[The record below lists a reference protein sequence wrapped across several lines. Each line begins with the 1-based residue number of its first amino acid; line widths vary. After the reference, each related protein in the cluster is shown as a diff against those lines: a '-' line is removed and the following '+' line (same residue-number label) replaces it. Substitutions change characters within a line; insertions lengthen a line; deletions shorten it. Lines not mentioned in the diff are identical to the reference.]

1 MGAVQLTF
9 NSVGLALGPVTVGA
23 SGFPGAS
30 VTSVTVMV
38 SVCLAVISRAPAP
51 LVAVTVR
58 IYSLLVAAFAGVEL
72 SASLGFS

>member
-9 NSVGLALGPVTVGA
+9 NSVGLAWGAVTVGA

-38 SVCLAVISRAPAP
+38 SVCVAVIARASAP
-51 LVAVTVR
+51 LVAVTVM
-58 IYSLLVAAFAGVEL
+58 IYSLLVAAFAGVAL
-72 SASLGFS
+72 SASPGIS